1 MSFEL
6 LPLLTRG
13 VLDPL
18 SPITRGD
25 SRTFRYAAATA
36 LTGATLQ
43 FRLASQVFEISK
55 SSGSGITLDPLD
67 PKVAL
72 IDLGGPDWTSYP
84 DSAQLREVHH
94 IELKITL
101 SGRVETVVR
110 DLPIVVFR

>member
-1 MSFEL
+1 MSLTL

-13 VLDPL
+13 VLEPL

-25 SRTFRYAAATA
+25 SRTFRYVSATS
-36 LTGATLQ
+36 LTEATLQ

-55 SSGSGITLDPLD
+55 SSGSGVTLDPLD
-67 PKVAL
+67 SKVAL
-72 IDLGGPDWTSYP
+72 IELGGADWSPYP
-84 DSAQLREVHH
+84 DSAGHREVHH